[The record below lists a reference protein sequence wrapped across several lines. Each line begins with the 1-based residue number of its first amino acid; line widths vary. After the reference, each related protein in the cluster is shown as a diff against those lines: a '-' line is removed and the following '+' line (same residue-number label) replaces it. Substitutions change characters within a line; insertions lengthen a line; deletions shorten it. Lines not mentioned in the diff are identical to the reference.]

1 MEMARKTRSRSVQ
14 RYATLPRMA
23 LSLEDIEGYLQ
34 KLERGFEK
42 VEDGTLLVFMGTGRP
57 PVAMRV
63 APPVVVLQV
72 GITGVPAGDVKEHA
86 ALYRRLLELNATELV
101 HAAYGIEKDRVV
113 LAAAL
118 DLDHLGFTE
127 LEAVLAD
134 MDMAISNHIP
144 ELHALLQ
151 EKA

>member
-1 MEMARKTRSRSVQ
+1 
-14 RYATLPRMA
+14 MA
-23 LSLEDIEGYLQ
+23 LSLEDIEGYLH
-34 KLERGFEK
+34 KLERRFEK
-42 VEDGTLLVFMGTGRP
+42 LEDGTLLVFMGAGRP

-63 APPVVVLQV
+63 APPVAVLQV
-72 GITGVPAGDVKEHA
+72 GITDAPTGNATTHA
-86 ALYRRLLELNATELV
+86 VLYRRLLELNANDLV

-118 DLDHLGFTE
+118 ELDNLGFTE

>member
-1 MEMARKTRSRSVQ
+1 MARKTRSRSVR
-14 RYATLPRMA
+14 RYATLRAMA

-34 KLERGFEK
+34 KLERRFEK
-42 VEDGTLLVFMGTGRP
+42 LEDGTLLVFMGTGRP
-57 PVAMRV
+57 PVAIRV

-72 GITGVPAGDVKEHA
+72 GITEAPAVDVRAHA
-86 ALYRRLLELNATELV
+86 ALYRRLLELNANDLV
-101 HAAYGIEKDRVV
+101 HAAYGIEKERVV

-134 MDMAISNHIP
+134 MDMAIANHIP

>member
-1 MEMARKTRSRSVQ
+1 
-14 RYATLPRMA
+14 MA
-23 LSLEDIEGYLQ
+23 LSLEDIEGYLH
-34 KLERGFEK
+34 KLERRFEK
-42 VEDGTLLVFMGTGRP
+42 LEDGTLLVFMGTGRP

-63 APPVVVLQV
+63 APPVAVLQV
-72 GITGVPAGDVKEHA
+72 GITDAPTESAATHT
-86 ALYRRLLELNATELV
+86 ALYRRLLELNANDLV

-118 DLDHLGFTE
+118 ELDNLGFTE

>member
-1 MEMARKTRSRSVQ
+1 
-14 RYATLPRMA
+14 MA

-34 KLERGFEK
+34 KLERRFEK
-42 VEDGTLLVFMGTGRP
+42 LEDGTLLVFMGTGRP
-57 PVAMRV
+57 PVAVRV
-63 APPVVVLQV
+63 APPLLVLQV
-72 GITGVPAGDVKEHA
+72 GITGAPAGDTDRHG
-86 ALYRRLLELNATELV
+86 ALYRRLLELNANELV
-101 HAAYGIEKDRVV
+101 HAAYGIEKDRIV

-118 DLDHLGFTE
+118 DIDNLGFTE

-134 MDMAISNHIP
+134 MDMALANHVP

>member
-1 MEMARKTRSRSVQ
+1 
-14 RYATLPRMA
+14 MA

-34 KLERGFEK
+34 KLERRFEK
-42 VEDGTLLVFMGTGRP
+42 LEDGTLLVFMGTGQP
-57 PVAMRV
+57 PVAVRV

-72 GITGVPAGDVKEHA
+72 GITGAPAGDTNSHGS
-86 ALYRRLLELNATELV
+86 LYRRLLELNANELV
-101 HAAYGIEKDRVV
+101 HAAYGIEKDRIV

-118 DLDHLGFTE
+118 DIDHLGFTE

-134 MDMAISNHIP
+134 IDMALANHVP

>member
-1 MEMARKTRSRSVQ
+1 
-14 RYATLPRMA
+14 MA

-34 KLERGFEK
+34 KLERRFEK
-42 VEDGTLLVFMGTGRP
+42 LEDGTLLVFMGAGRP

-63 APPVVVLQV
+63 APPVAVLQV
-72 GITGVPAGDVKEHA
+72 GITDAPASEVSRHV
-86 ALYRRLLELNATELV
+86 ALYRRLLELNANDLV

-118 DLDHLGFTE
+118 DLDNLGFSE

-134 MDMAISNHIP
+134 MDMALANHVP

-151 EKA
+151 GKA

>member
-1 MEMARKTRSRSVQ
+1 
-14 RYATLPRMA
+14 MA

-34 KLERGFEK
+34 KLE
-42 VEDGTLLVFMGTGRP
+42 DGTLLVFMGTGRP
-57 PVAMRV
+57 LVAVRV

-72 GITGVPAGDVKEHA
+72 SITGAPSAAGDTGKHA
-86 ALYRRLLELNATELV
+86 SLYRRLLELNATELV
-101 HAAYGIEKDRVV
+101 HAAYGIEKDRIV

-118 DLDHLGFTE
+118 DIDHLGFTE

-134 MDMAISNHIP
+134 MDMALANHVP

>member
-1 MEMARKTRSRSVQ
+1 
-14 RYATLPRMA
+14 MA

-34 KLERGFEK
+34 KLERRFEK
-42 VEDGTLLVFMGTGRP
+42 LEDGTLLVFMGTGQP
-57 PVAMRV
+57 PVAVRV
-63 APPVVVLQV
+63 APPVLVLQV
-72 GITGVPAGDVKEHA
+72 GITGAPTDDTTKQAS
-86 ALYRRLLELNATELV
+86 LYRRLLELNATELV
-101 HAAYGIEKDRVV
+101 HAAYGIEKDRIV

-118 DLDHLGFTE
+118 DIDHLGFTE

-134 MDMAISNHIP
+134 VDMALANHVP

>member
-1 MEMARKTRSRSVQ
+1 
-14 RYATLPRMA
+14 MA
-23 LSLEDIEGYLQ
+23 LSLEDIEGYLR
-34 KLERGFEK
+34 KLERRFEK
-42 VEDGTLLVFMGTGRP
+42 LEDGTLLIAMGSGKP

-72 GITGVPAGDVKEHA
+72 GITSAPVGDTPIHSS
-86 ALYRRLLELNATELV
+86 LYRRLLEMNANDLV
-101 HAAYGIEKDRVV
+101 HSAYGIEKDRIV

-118 DLDHLGFTE
+118 DLDNLGFTE

-134 MDMAISNHIP
+134 IDMALAKHVP
-144 ELHALLQ
+144 ELFALLQ

>member
-1 MEMARKTRSRSVQ
+1 
-14 RYATLPRMA
+14 MA

-34 KLERGFEK
+34 KLERRFEK
-42 VEDGTLLVFMGTGRP
+42 LEDGTLLVFMGTGRP
-57 PVAMRV
+57 PVAVRV
-63 APPVVVLQV
+63 APPLLVLQV
-72 GITGVPAGDVKEHA
+72 GITAAPAGDTDRHG
-86 ALYRRLLELNATELV
+86 ALYRRLLELNANELV
-101 HAAYGIEKDRVV
+101 HAAYGIEKDRIV

-118 DLDHLGFTE
+118 DIDNLGFTE

-134 MDMAISNHIP
+134 MDMALANHVP

>member
-1 MEMARKTRSRSVQ
+1 
-14 RYATLPRMA
+14 MA
-23 LSLEDIEGYLQ
+23 LSLEDIEGYLH
-34 KLERGFEK
+34 KLERRYEK
-42 VEDGTLLVFMGTGRP
+42 LEDGTLLVFMGAGLP
-57 PVAMRV
+57 PVALRV

-72 GITGVPAGDVKEHA
+72 GITEIPAGGGNGHT
-86 ALYRRLLELNATELV
+86 ALFRRLLELNASDLV
-101 HAAYGIEKDRVV
+101 HAAYGIEKDRIV

-134 MDMAISNHIP
+134 IDMALGNHVP
-144 ELHALLQ
+144 ELHAMLQAQTKQ

>member
-1 MEMARKTRSRSVQ
+1 
-14 RYATLPRMA
+14 MA

-34 KLERGFEK
+34 QLERRFEK
-42 VEDGTLLVFMGTGRP
+42 LEDGTLLVFMGTGRP

-63 APPVVVLQV
+63 APPVAVLQV
-72 GITGVPAGDVKEHA
+72 GITDAPASEAKHHA
-86 ALYRRLLELNATELV
+86 ELYRRLLELNANDLV

-118 DLDHLGFTE
+118 DLDNLGFTE

-134 MDMAISNHIP
+134 IDMALANHVP
-144 ELHALLQ
+144 ELHGLLQ

>member
-1 MEMARKTRSRSVQ
+1 
-14 RYATLPRMA
+14 MA

-34 KLERGFEK
+34 QLERRFEK
-42 VEDGTLLVFMGTGRP
+42 LEDGTLLVSMGAQRP

-63 APPVVVLQV
+63 APPVAVLQV
-72 GITGVPAGDVKEHA
+72 GITDAPAGEAKQHA
-86 ALYRRLLELNATELV
+86 ALYRRLLELNANELV

-118 DLDHLGFTE
+118 DLDNLGFTE

-134 MDMAISNHIP
+134 IDMALANHVP
-144 ELHALLQ
+144 ELHALTQ

>member
-1 MEMARKTRSRSVQ
+1 
-14 RYATLPRMA
+14 MA

-34 KLERGFEK
+34 KLERRFEK
-42 VEDGTLLVFMGTGRP
+42 LEDGTLLVFMGTGQP
-57 PVAMRV
+57 PVAVRV
-63 APPVVVLQV
+63 APPVLVLQV
-72 GITGVPAGDVKEHA
+72 GITGAPAGNTDTHG
-86 ALYRRLLELNATELV
+86 ALYRRLLELNANELV

-118 DLDHLGFTE
+118 DLDNLGFTE

-134 MDMAISNHIP
+134 MDMALANHVP
-144 ELHALLQ
+144 ELHALTQ

>member
-1 MEMARKTRSRSVQ
+1 
-14 RYATLPRMA
+14 MA

-34 KLERGFEK
+34 KLERRFEK
-42 VEDGTLLVFMGTGRP
+42 LEDGTLLVFMGTGRP
-57 PVAMRV
+57 PVAVRV
-63 APPVVVLQV
+63 APPLLVLQV
-72 GITGVPAGDVKEHA
+72 GITAAPAGDTDRHG
-86 ALYRRLLELNATELV
+86 ALYRRLLELNANELV
-101 HAAYGIEKDRVV
+101 HAAYGIEKDRIV

-118 DLDHLGFTE
+118 DIDHLGFSE

-134 MDMAISNHIP
+134 MDMALANHVP

>member
-1 MEMARKTRSRSVQ
+1 
-14 RYATLPRMA
+14 MA

-34 KLERGFEK
+34 QLERRFEK
-42 VEDGTLLVFMGTGRP
+42 LEDGTLLVFMGTGRP

-63 APPVVVLQV
+63 APPVAVLQV
-72 GITGVPAGDVKEHA
+72 GITDAPATEAKQHA
-86 ALYRRLLELNATELV
+86 GLYRRLLELNANELV

-118 DLDHLGFTE
+118 DLDNLGFTE

-134 MDMAISNHIP
+134 IDMALANHVP
-144 ELHALLQ
+144 ELHALLTASALPQ

>member
-1 MEMARKTRSRSVQ
+1 
-14 RYATLPRMA
+14 MA
-23 LSLEDIEGYLQ
+23 LSLEDIEGSLQ
-34 KLERGFEK
+34 KLERRFEK
-42 VEDGTLLVFMGTGRP
+42 LDDGTLLVFMGTGLP
-57 PVAMRV
+57 PVALRV
-63 APPVVVLQV
+63 APPVLVLQV
-72 GITGVPAGDVKEHA
+72 AITDAPTGDVQAHA
-86 ALYRRLLELNATELV
+86 ALYRRLLELNANDLV

-118 DLDHLGFTE
+118 DLDNLGFTE

-134 MDMAISNHIP
+134 MDMALANHIP